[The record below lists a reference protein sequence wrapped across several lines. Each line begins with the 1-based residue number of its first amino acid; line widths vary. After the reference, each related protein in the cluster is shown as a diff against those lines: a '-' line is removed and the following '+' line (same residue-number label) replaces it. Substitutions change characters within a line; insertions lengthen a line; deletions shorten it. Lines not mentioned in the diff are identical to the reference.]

1 MLIPQPRLMLVL
13 VVVVV
18 VAGACLCVDG
28 GPAHLPRRDSRT
40 PLPTPPDWAVVAA
53 SSGSRASSTDPSEV
67 DGSAG
72 GGGGGRGGG
81 GGDGGPEVRG
91 AGHGEARGVSNGDVF
106 SGGNS
111 GPGGE
116 VLRRER
122 REAWAEGEA
131 AESLSEPGDDR
142 SRPTAYTAL
151 SLDSERGS
159 PGVSVAEG
167 NATTVVAT
175 PTSPDD
181 RRAANEAVDAPGS
194 ALSGPHVSGDQTDPA
209 PASPT
214 GAAPQDDARDQRS
227 AARERDPAPGWP
239 SSQGPPGGPGQIPGP
254 TPSVARGSALPSGG
268 VGARRSDRPHRPGP
282 PPG

>member
-1 MLIPQPRLMLVL
+1 M
-13 VVVVV
+13 
-18 VAGACLCVDG
+18 
-28 GPAHLPRRDSRT
+28 
-40 PLPTPPDWAVVAA
+40 
-53 SSGSRASSTDPSEV
+53 
-67 DGSAG
+67 
-72 GGGGGRGGG
+72 
-81 GGDGGPEVRG
+81 
-91 AGHGEARGVSNGDVF
+91 SNGDVF

-254 TPSVARGSALPSGG
+254 TPSVAPSLGG
-268 VGARRSDRPHRPGP
+268 PPFPLAEWGPDGATAPIVPDLLLAEVGPDVMPKPEGPESLWSEAASDREGMVENITFGGP
-282 PPG
+282 VKNTH